1 MQMPHSSIVWVVLL
15 LLGFNSG
22 YSQSV
27 NFEDG
32 FEDGDHTAN
41 PVWTGKTEDF
51 KVVNNDGTLNHLLQL
66 DSEVSNS
73 LTYLS
78 TSSSEIEGE
87 WVLYIK
93 FEGFEPSGSNQVARF
108 LMSDIADLNGSVN
121 GYAVQVGESG
131 DDYFKI
137 VRYDNGT
144 EVSTVLTGTTV
155 VQSGNSY
162 TVRVDRDGT
171 GNWEM
176 AVSNSY
182 GGPFGTTISGTDN
195 THTRSSYFGTK
206 VKFTASR
213 SDKFFFDFKID
224 LPPFDVTDASISNNN
239 NSQVD
244 ITFNRDYKQ
253 STVQTSDC
261 SINKGIG
268 LRSTLS
274 SINQNAMRLRYGSPT
289 INTIQYTLTV
299 IDIGDQSVAAMAAT
313 SVVKFSVFVTYG
325 PGDVISHA
333 FMYADPPGQSEYIEI
348 KNRSDKLPVL
358 QDWQIG

>member
-73 LTYLS
+73 PTYLS

-93 FEGFEPSGSNQVARF
+93 FEGFEPSGSNQVEIF

-144 EVSTVLTGTTV
+144 EASTVLTGTTV
-155 VQSGNSY
+155 VQSGNGY
-162 TVRVDRDGT
+162 TVRVDRDGS

-195 THTRSSYFGTK
+195 THTNSSYFSTK
-206 VKFTASR
+206 VQITAIR
-213 SDKFFFDFKID
+213 SYKFFFYFKID
-224 LPPFDVTDASISNNN
+224 LPSFDVTDASISNNN

-244 ITFNRDYKQ
+244 ITFSRNYKQ
-253 STVQTSDC
+253 STVQTSDF
-261 SINKGIG
+261 SINKGLG
-268 LRSTLS
+268 LPSTVSFL
-274 SINQNAMRLRYGSPT
+274 NQNVVRLSYGSTT
-289 INTIQYTLTV
+289 INSNQYTVTV
-299 IDIGDQSVAAMAAT
+299 NDIDDQNGETIAAN
-313 SVVKFSVFVTYG
+313 SKVKFSVFGTYG
-325 PGDVISHA
+325 PGDVIINE
-333 FMYADPPGQSEYIEI
+333 FMYDEPPGQSEYIEI
-348 KNRSDKLPVL
+348 KNRSD
-358 QDWQIG
+358 